1 MGRDAMKVD
10 VALSVNYIKQE
21 EIQKKTVIVIDSLR
35 ATSTILT
42 ALYQGSKRVIPVE
55 TVGQA
60 LQYYGQENTVLIG
73 ERYSKKVNGFDLGNS
88 PQEVSKV
95 DLNDKTVVITS
106 TNGTKALQ
114 KVKKA
119 AHILVGCFLNVTHCI
134 EQAICFKKDI
144 VIVCAGRRGQFA
156 IEDGLTAGMMIYY
169 LRQRKDDIEIS
180 DIALMLENNYHCK
193 QDRLLQMIQQGATG
207 KRLIQTSQEDDI
219 HFCLQLDLYPM
230 TGIYEEGG
238 IVQLSK

>member
-1 MGRDAMKVD
+1 MKVD
-10 VALSVNYIKQE
+10 VALSVNDIKQE

-42 ALYQGSKRVIPVE
+42 ALYQGAKRVIPVE

-60 LQYYGQENTVLIG
+60 LQFYGHENTVLIG
-73 ERYSKKVNGFDLGNS
+73 ERYCKKVNGFDLGNS
-88 PQEVSKV
+88 PQELSKV
-95 DLNDKTVVITS
+95 DLNNKTVIITS

-119 AHILVGCFLNVTHCI
+119 PHILVGCFLNMTHCI
-134 EQAICFKKDI
+134 QQALYFKKDI

-169 LRQRKDDIEIS
+169 LRQKKADIEIS
-180 DIALMLENNYHCK
+180 DISLMLENNYHYK
-193 QDRLLQMIQQGATG
+193 QDLLLQIIEQGATA
-207 KRLIQTSQEDDI
+207 KRLIQTAQEDDI
-219 HFCLQLDLYPM
+219 HFCLQLDLYSL
-230 TGIYEEGG
+230 TGVYEEGG
-238 IVQLSK
+238 IVR